1 MHVSSDVSKDKPSNV
16 SAKAQSLSARL
27 LAVQALYQ
35 MKQNKQPVK
44 VVYEEYIKH
53 RSEPEV
59 DDQKLVTPDAVLFKK
74 ILYGVE
80 ERFVEL
86 DSVIRANLKKDASD
100 RKVEPLLYAVL
111 VCAAFELLAHAEIDS
126 PILINDYLNV
136 GHAFF
141 DKNEVAL
148 INGVLDSVSKVFR

>member
-1 MHVSSDVSKDKPSNV
+1 MASEI
-16 SAKAQSLSARL
+16 SAKAQALSARL

-44 VVYEEYIKH
+44 VVYDEYIKH
-53 RSEPEV
+53 RSEQEI
-59 DDQKLVTPDAVLFKK
+59 DGQKLVTPDAVLFKK

-86 DSVIRANLKKDASD
+86 DSVIQANLKKDASD
-100 RKVEPLLYAVL
+100 RVVEPLLFSVL
-111 VCAAFELLAHAEIDS
+111 MCGAFELLAHSEIDA
-126 PILINDYLNV
+126 PIIINDYLNV

-148 INGVLDSVSKVFR
+148 VNGVLDSVSKVFR

>member
-1 MHVSSDVSKDKPSNV
+1 V
-16 SAKAQSLSARL
+16 SAEETLSPKAQSLSARL

-35 MKQNKQPVK
+35 MKQNKQTVK
-44 VVYEEYIKH
+44 TVYDEYIKH
-53 RSEPEV
+53 RSEQEI
-59 DDQKLVTPDAVLFKK
+59 DGQKLVAPDASLFKK

-86 DSVIRANLKKDASD
+86 DSVIQANLKKDASD
-100 RKVEPLLYAVL
+100 RTVEPLLFSVL
-111 VCAAFELLAHAEIDS
+111 ICGAYELLAHSEIDA
-126 PILINDYLNV
+126 PIIINDYLNV

-148 INGVLDSVSKVFR
+148 INGVLDSVQKVFR